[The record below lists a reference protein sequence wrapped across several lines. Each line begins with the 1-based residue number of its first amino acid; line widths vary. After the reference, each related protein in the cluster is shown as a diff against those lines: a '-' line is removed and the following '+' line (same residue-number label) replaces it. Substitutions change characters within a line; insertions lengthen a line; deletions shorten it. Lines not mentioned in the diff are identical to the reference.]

1 MKWDFR
7 TRLAVCAALS
17 LLGAAVNLLVKRDV
31 RRRVERNM
39 EDA

>member
-7 TRLAVCAALS
+7 TRLVVCAALS
-17 LLGAAVNLLVKRDV
+17 LLGVVANLLVKHEV
-31 RRRVERNM
+31 RRRVERKM